1 MGCAYRIVIYSQDG
15 MGLGHLRRN
24 TLIGQQ
30 ILEAAPDSNILL
42 IADSPVAPF
51 FKLPA
56 GMDFIKLPSIQKI
69 GPGQWEATHL
79 RMHGQDVQGLRIAL
93 LRGVLQCYGPDLL
106 LVDHMPVGAKGEL
119 TPALEVLKQARPTCS
134 IVLGLRDILDAQEV
148 IARVWQTEGAYDALR
163 NYYHRVLIYGSS
175 QVFDACST
183 YCFPVPALGIH
194 YCGYVVNGGPVRPA
208 SQVRET
214 HHADGR
220 RLVFVSAGG
229 GHDGHPLMLAYIQAI
244 RLLGKRADF
253 LTLMAVGANVPPR
266 IIRELESE
274 AQGLPVQIVS
284 HVEDS
289 LSHIAAADLVVCM
302 AGYNTLSEVL
312 YLKKKAL
319 VVPRSGPSAEQRM
332 RTRLFAQRGL
342 IDVLD
347 PSELSPEKLAQRLV
361 EDLNRDDYPVQNGAP
376 PMDGARQAAAHL
388 LELVR
393 EGAYAASA

>member
-1 MGCAYRIVIYSQDG
+1 MGCACRIVIYSQDG

-24 TLIGQQ
+24 TLIGKQ
-30 ILEAAPDSNILL
+30 ILEAAPESNILL

-79 RMHGQDVQGLRIAL
+79 RMHEQDVRGLRIVL
-93 LRGVLQCYGPDLL
+93 LRSMLQCYHPDLL

-119 TPALEVLKQARPTCS
+119 TPALETLKQARPTCS
-134 IVLGLRDILDAQEV
+134 VVLGLRDILDAQEV

-175 QVFDACST
+175 QVFDARNT
-183 YCFPVPALGIH
+183 YCLPVPAQGIH
-194 YCGYVVNGGPVRPA
+194 YCGYVVNGGAVRPA
-208 SQVRET
+208 SQIRKT

-220 RLVFVSAGG
+220 KLVFVSAGG
-229 GHDGHPLMLAYIQAI
+229 GHDGYPLMLAYLRAV
-244 RLLGKRADF
+244 RLLGNGVDF
-253 LTLMAVGANVPPR
+253 LTLMAVGVNAPIEMV
-266 IIRELESE
+266 RELEDE
-274 AQGLPVQIVS
+274 AQGLPVQIAS

-312 YLKKKAL
+312 HLRKKAL
-319 VVPRSGPSAEQRM
+319 VVPRAGPSAEQRM
-332 RTRLFAQRGL
+332 RAGLFAARGL
-342 IDVLD
+342 IEMLD
-347 PSELSPEKLAQRLV
+347 PRELSPEVLAQRLMAALQREDFPAQDEAV
-361 EDLNRDDYPVQNGAP
+361 EMN
-376 PMDGARQAAAHL
+376 GARQAASCL
-388 LELVR
+388 LELLR
-393 EGAYAASA
+393 

>member
-1 MGCAYRIVIYSQDG
+1 MVGACRIVIYSQDG

-30 ILEAAPDSNILL
+30 ILEAAPQSNILL
-42 IADSPVAPF
+42 ISDSPVAPF
-51 FKLPA
+51 FRLPS
-56 GMDFIKLPSIQKI
+56 GMDFIKLPSICKI
-69 GPGQWEATHL
+69 GPGQWEPTHL
-79 RMHGQDVQGLRIAL
+79 RMNEQDVRGLRAVL
-93 LRGVLQCYGPDLL
+93 LRNVFQCYQPDLV

-119 TPALEVLKQARPTCS
+119 TPALEVLKKARPACPV
-134 IVLGLRDILDAQEV
+134 VLGLRDILDAQEV

-175 QVFDACST
+175 QIYDACHS
-183 YCFPVPALGIH
+183 YGLPVPRRGIH
-194 YCGYVVNGGPVRPA
+194 YCGYVVNPGSVRPA
-208 SQVRET
+208 SQIRQALGV
-214 HHADGR
+214 HGR
-220 RLVFVSAGG
+220 KLVFVSAGG
-229 GHDGHPLMLAYIQAI
+229 GHDGYPLMRAYLQAI

-253 LTLMAVGANVPPR
+253 ATLMAVGANVPLQ
-266 IIRELESE
+266 IIREWENE

-319 VVPRSGPSAEQRM
+319 VVPRDGPSAEQR
-332 RTRLFAQRGL
+332 TRAGLFAQRHL

-347 PSELSPEKLAQRLV
+347 PRELTPEKLAQRLL
-361 EDLNRDDYPVQNGAP
+361 EDLERMDFPVNGAAV
-376 PMDGARQAAAHL
+376 PMNGAKQAADHV
-388 LELVR
+388 LELLR
-393 EGAYAASA
+393 EGTNAAPA